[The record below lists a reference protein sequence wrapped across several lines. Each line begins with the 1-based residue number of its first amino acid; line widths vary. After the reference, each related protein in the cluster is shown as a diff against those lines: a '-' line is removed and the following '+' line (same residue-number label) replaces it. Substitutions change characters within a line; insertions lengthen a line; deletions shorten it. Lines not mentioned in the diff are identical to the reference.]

1 MIALLLACLAPF
13 DPCVAVQD
21 ALVTC
26 EYDRAAFECDTG
38 DTENAETLACMAS
51 RIEHEGCPV
60 ALDYR
65 AATDPAFAAC
75 AP

>member
-1 MIALLLACLAPF
+1 MIALLLVACAAPL

-21 ALVTC
+21 ALVAC

-38 DTENAETLACMAS
+38 DTENAETLACMAN
-51 RIEHEGCPV
+51 RIEC
-60 ALDYR
+60 DTYSDSYR
-65 AATDPAFAAC
+65 GLTDPAFAAC